1 MIIAHKRD
9 NHLYLSFQ
17 DFKDKEKDIY
27 SAIKLFSIKSQ
38 KIIKDFLVLN
48 FFSDSLKRQNNYINA
63 VSTYIDD
70 MYDVETPY
78 IFHLYVLPKDLE
90 ITNIHNYKDD
100 ELVEKIELL
109 SVKLFKLFSQLLDTS
124 ERDIEL
130 FNNYDGDN
138 FLQLEANFY
147 IKKLD
152 KIYSYLLNYKS
163 NHKKTIICS
172 DKKIGIEIDDLNF
185 MEDNPLKNYQFIKK
199 PYQKDL
205 IIFIYS
211 LVDFLKESRIKV
223 FKEKYESEYY
233 KLTNSVNKINNLLLK
248 ISSHKNIINEN
259 ITKETIKKYFA
270 KYKNTKE
277 IKQNKQLYK
286 VVKSIFYTQL
296 ENDIQF
302 FTSIDLTKV
311 FEKIVETKLSNYN
324 DRLYIGD
331 ESLKQIIS
339 KNNQSIEYLNS
350 INHLL
355 QDTNKFKQ
363 YPDFLIKD
371 ILENKDIYHILD
383 AKYKLL
389 GNKKYDVNDIRQ
401 VLSYAILFN
410 KDYSQILSNQKNIK
424 KVIVFVEQ
432 SNIDLEDI
440 EKLNID
446 YTKIDIDS
454 SKCDSYIDNLF
465 DSEIKLIGINI
476 LEYNSISL
484 INANSKL
491 YKSSNNNRYGELMAA
506 DKGQGNDYG
515 KND

>member
-27 SAIKLFSIKSQ
+27 SAIKLFSRKSQ

-223 FKEKYESEYY
+223 FKEKCESEYD

-259 ITKETIKKYFA
+259 ITKETLKKYFA

-331 ESLKQIIS
+331 ESSHRITS
-339 KNNQSIEYLNS
+339 KNGHNTTRLNNINYLLNEIKS
-350 INHLL
+350 P
-355 QDTNKFKQ
+355 KQ

-371 ILENKDIYHILD
+371 PFNCPSIYHILD

-389 GNKKYDVNDIRQ
+389 ENKTYDSNDIRQ
-401 VLSYAILFN
+401 VLAYSILFN
-410 KDYSQILSNQKNIK
+410 KEYSQQLENQKNIK
-424 KVIVFVEQ
+424 KLIIFAKYSNVDLKDIETI
-432 SNIDLEDI
+432 NIDS
-440 EKLNID
+440 K
-446 YTKIDIDS
+446 KIDILS
-454 SKCDSYIDNLF
+454 CDSDCNIFIENLF
-465 DSEIKLIGINI
+465 DSEFKYIGINTI
-476 LEYNSISL
+476 TFIS
-484 INANSKL
+484 
-491 YKSSNNNRYGELMAA
+491 
-506 DKGQGNDYG
+506 
-515 KND
+515 

>member
-27 SAIKLFSIKSQ
+27 SAIKIFSIKSQ

-70 MYDVETPY
+70 IYDVETPY
-78 IFHLYVLPKDLE
+78 VFHLYILPKDLE
-90 ITNIHNYKDD
+90 ITNMHNYKDD
-100 ELVEKIELL
+100 ELVEKVEFLL
-109 SVKLFKLFSQLLDTS
+109 VKLFKLFSQLLDTS

-130 FNNYDGDN
+130 FNNYNGDS

-211 LVDFLKESRIKV
+211 LVDFLKENRMKV
-223 FKEKYESEYY
+223 FKDKYTSEYN
-233 KLTNSVNKINNLLLK
+233 KLINLVNRINNLLLK
-248 ISSHKNIINEN
+248 ISSYKNIMNEN
-259 ITKETIKKYFA
+259 IKKENLKKYFA

-286 VVKSIFYTQL
+286 IVKSIFYTQL

-302 FTSIDLTKV
+302 FTSINLTKV
-311 FEKIVETKLSNYN
+311 FEKIVEIKLSNYN
-324 DRLYIGD
+324 ERLYIGD
-331 ESLKQIIS
+331 ESSHRITS
-339 KNNQSIEYLNS
+339 KNGHNTTHLNNINYLLNETKS
-350 INHLL
+350 P
-355 QDTNKFKQ
+355 KQ

-371 ILENKDIYHILD
+371 PFYAPSIYHIID
-383 AKYKLL
+383 AKYKLIDS
-389 GNKKYDVNDIRQ
+389 KKYDFNDIRQ
-401 VLSYAILFN
+401 VLVYSVLFN
-410 KDYSQILSNQKNIK
+410 KKYSQKLENQKNIK
-424 KVIVFVEQ
+424 KLIIFAKY
-432 SNIDLEDI
+432 SNIDLKDI
-440 EKLNID
+440 DTINID
-446 YTKIDIDS
+446 TKKINILS
-454 SKCDSYIDNLF
+454 CDSDCNTFIENLF
-465 DSEIKLIGINI
+465 DSEFKYIGINTI
-476 LEYNSISL
+476 TVVP
-484 INANSKL
+484 
-491 YKSSNNNRYGELMAA
+491 
-506 DKGQGNDYG
+506 
-515 KND
+515 